1 MVTFSVALV
10 ALLLGYLLYGVFVE
24 KVFGVQ
30 PDRET
35 PSYRLKDGVDY
46 IPMPTWR
53 VYLIQ
58 FLNIA
63 GTGPIFGAIMGI
75 LFGPAAYLWIVFG
88 CIFMGAVH
96 DYLCGMISLRQDGA
110 SLPEMVGNEL
120 GNGAR
125 QAMRVLSIVL
135 LVLVGTVFVTTSAG
149 LLSTMTDGAWGLDYT
164 AWRWVWLGFVFLY
177 CVLATLLPIDTLIG
191 RLYPLFGAALLIM
204 ALGVGFGLFT
214 ENGLL
219 PELTDAPFTS
229 HHPKGLPIFPFLCI
243 TIACGAISGFHGTQ
257 SPLMS
262 RCLENE
268 RRGRCVFYGAMI
280 TEGVV
285 ALIWA
290 AAAIKFASAFGA
302 SPDHPDGSP
311 EAYGNLMQLLTDDG
325 NTSSNPALLVCS
337 TWMGRIGAIL
347 AVLGVVAAP
356 ITSGDT
362 AYRSARLIVADFM
375 HLNQQKIAN
384 RLVLALPLFAISAAL
399 VFVDFDVLWRYFAWT
414 NQTLATCFLWTA
426 AVWLL
431 NHGRNCWIAFL
442 PAVFMTVVVTSYIL
456 AAPEGFQLPHT
467 PSLIAGAVLAF
478 VLAVWFLKYKK
489 EKEQLG

>member
-1 MVTFSVALV
+1 MVTFIISLV
-10 ALLLGYLLYGVFVE
+10 SLLLGYLFYGRFIE
-24 KVFGVQ
+24 RSFGAE
-30 PDRET
+30 PERKT
-35 PSYRLKDGVDY
+35 PSYRLQDGADY

-110 SLPEMVGNEL
+110 SLPEIVGNEL
-120 GNGAR
+120 GQAAR
-125 QAMRVLSIVL
+125 QGMRVLSIL
-135 LVLVGTVFVTTSAG
+135 LLICVGTVFVTTSAG
-149 LLSTMTDGAWGLDYT
+149 LLSTMTNGVMGLDLST
-164 AWRWVWLGFVFLY
+164 WRWIWLGFVFLY

-204 ALGVGFGLFT
+204 AIGVGFGIFT
-214 ENGLL
+214 ESGWL
-219 PELTDAPFTS
+219 PEITDAPFTT

-243 TIACGAISGFHGTQ
+243 TIACGAISGFHATQ

-262 RCLENE
+262 RCLQNE
-268 RRGRCVFYGAMI
+268 RRGRFVFYGAMI

-290 AAAIKFASAFGA
+290 GAAIKFASAAVPEGTPEGA
-302 SPDHPDGSP
+302 YSSLT
-311 EAYGNLMQLLTDDG
+311 ALMSSSGT
-325 NTSSNPALLVCS
+325 SNPSLIVNMICQ

-362 AYRSARLIVADFM
+362 AFRSARLIIADFLKM
-375 HLNQQKIAN
+375 GQKKVWS
-384 RLVLALPLFAISAAL
+384 RLAIALPLFAISAAL

-414 NQTLATCFLWTA
+414 NQTLATCVLWTA

-431 NHGRNCWIAFL
+431 NNRRNFWIAFL

-456 AAPEGFQLPHT
+456 MAPEGFSLPYT
-467 PSLIAGAVLAF
+467 GSLIAGIVLAV
-478 VLAVWFLKYKK
+478 VLAVWFLIYKNRK
-489 EKEQLG
+489 TSTQE